1 MPAGSL
7 LDEAKTLAAEIAAN
21 APLAVRASKR
31 MMRAGL
37 SEEFTNHVH
46 HVFLELLP
54 LFGSKDFQEGMSAF
68 LEKRPAD
75 FKGR

>member
-1 MPAGSL
+1 MHM
-7 LDEAKTLAAEIAAN
+7 
-21 APLAVRASKR
+21 LAVQASKR

-37 SEEFTNHVH
+37 SENFGEHVH
-46 HVFLELLP
+46 HVFLQLLP
-54 LFGSKDFQEGMSAF
+54 LFRTEDFREGMASF